1 MNNVRRVFSPDQSRR
16 NLNFKNIIEDDKRS
30 VDFLDISRSLS
41 ATAIRP
47 STRAQK
53 NKTHTNTGNFIDD
66 YHVFYWYLEEDQ
78 SKKTNKAEWY
88 IPNFYMTSTLPKP
101 SIQVP
106 KPYDVQRAL
115 LSTNLQ
121 DVRNKVLVSS
131 LVQPNVSKSNLIF
144 NIR

>member
-66 YHVFYWYLEEDQ
+66 YHVFY
-78 SKKTNKAEWY
+78 
-88 IPNFYMTSTLPKP
+88 
-101 SIQVP
+101 
-106 KPYDVQRAL
+106 
-115 LSTNLQ
+115 
-121 DVRNKVLVSS
+121 
-131 LVQPNVSKSNLIF
+131 
-144 NIR
+144 